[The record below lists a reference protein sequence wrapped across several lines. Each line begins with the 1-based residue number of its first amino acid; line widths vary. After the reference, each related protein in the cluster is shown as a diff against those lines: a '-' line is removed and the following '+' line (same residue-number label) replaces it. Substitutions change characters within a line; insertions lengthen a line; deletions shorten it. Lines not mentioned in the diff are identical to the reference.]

1 MPGLKRAG
9 WHAILGRMK
18 TTIDIPSGELK
29 AVVKN
34 TGARSRGEAVLLAVR
49 EFNRRRKLAALA
61 DKLQGSLPNFMT
73 LEGLKAMR
81 EDARWE
87 AAK

>member
-1 MPGLKRAG
+1 
-9 WHAILGRMK
+9 MK
-18 TTIDIPSGELK
+18 TTIDIPSSELK

-34 TGARSRGEAVLLAVR
+34 TGAKSRAEAVLVAVKD
-49 EFNRRRKLAALA
+49 FNRRRKLAALA
-61 DKLQGSLPNFMT
+61 NRLKGSLPNFMT
-73 LEGLKAMR
+73 LEDLKAMR

>member
-1 MPGLKRAG
+1 MKRARLSPT
-9 WHAILGRMK
+9 IRRMK
-18 TTIDIPSGELK
+18 TTIDIPSSELK

-34 TGARSRGEAVLLAVR
+34 TGAKSRAEAVLVAVKD
-49 EFNRRRKLAALA
+49 FNRRRKLAALA
-61 DKLQGSLPNFMT
+61 NRLKGSLPNFMT
-73 LEGLKAMR
+73 LEDLKAMR